1 MRPPRFLLP
10 ANTKHQNAPDPVGRS
25 GLPNGLENGFPCVRQ
40 PHRHRRTGILS
51 YGQKVRGSR
60 TAYRHIPG
68 HRRATGGVYP
78 DRASSNGQIAEGTTS
93 YRHIPQSDPAHRE
106 QAEGHSGQGQ
116 QPHSKGPYCDSPQR
130 KDPDG

>member
-51 YGQKVRGSR
+51 YGQKVLR
-60 TAYRHIPG
+60 
-68 HRRATGGVYP
+68 
-78 DRASSNGQIAEGTTS
+78 
-93 YRHIPQSDPAHRE
+93 
-106 QAEGHSGQGQ
+106 
-116 QPHSKGPYCDSPQR
+116 
-130 KDPDG
+130 

>member
-60 TAYRHIPG
+60 TAYRHIP
-68 HRRATGGVYP
+68 A
-78 DRASSNGQIAEGTTS
+78 IAAPPAA
-93 YRHIPQSDPAHRE
+93 YIPTELPPMAR
-106 QAEGHSGQGQ
+106 
-116 QPHSKGPYCDSPQR
+116 
-130 KDPDG
+130 